1 MAAVNSGQAL
11 LERDDALGRIDR
23 HLRDGIAGYGSMLL
37 LEGQA
42 GIGKT
47 SVLLEAAR
55 RGREL
60 GMASLNARSSELEQD
75 FAYGLVRG
83 LFEAPVVAGAFPQRT
98 ELFAGAAR
106 HVAPLFGMAAPQDAA
121 ADALL
126 DPSFAILHGLYWLCA
141 NVSRNSP
148 LLLSMDDIDWA
159 DGASLR
165 FLHSLVRRVE
175 ELPVAVVAAARPGV
189 SGKGPHLLAALAV
202 EPSAE
207 VVALAPLSEQAVA
220 ALVRMRLAAEVEPA
234 FARACHQATGGG
246 PFLVLELGRAITDE
260 GVEPIAG
267 ASSRVPTAGSPPK
280 ARPRITSRF
289 TFWRRTQLGTIGS
302 SILYGRPLGPQ
313 SQPALQTRPP
323 PTSSGRWRSRPQSCF
338 VLTSSSNSASPNR
351 MREIRR
357 RLSISQ
363 QHSISQQA
371 RPLRSL
377 SPSLWAA
384 CSRSKGV
391 TPRRSKSSSGQ
402 GPRWPT

>member
-23 HLRDGIAGYGSMLL
+23 HLRDAIAGKGSMLL

-60 GMASLNARSSELEQD
+60 GMATLNARSSELEQD
-75 FAYGLVRG
+75 FAYGLVRE

-141 NVSRNSP
+141 NLSRNSP
-148 LLLSMDDIDWA
+148 LLLSMDDIHWA
-159 DGASLR
+159 DQASMR
-165 FLHSLVRRVE
+165 FLHYLVRRVE
-175 ELPVAVVAAARPGV
+175 ELPVAVVAAARPGE
-189 SGKGPHLLAALAV
+189 SGKGPHLLSALAV

-234 FARACHQATGGG
+234 FARACHQATGGV
-246 PFLVLELGRAITDE
+246 PFLVLELVR
-260 GVEPIAG
+260 
-267 ASSRVPTAGSPPK
+267 ASSLPGPG
-280 ARPRITSRF
+280 AR
-289 TFWRRTQLGTIGS
+289 
-302 SILYGRPLGPQ
+302 
-313 SQPALQTRPP
+313 
-323 PTSSGRWRSRPQSCF
+323 
-338 VLTSSSNSASPNR
+338 
-351 MREIRR
+351 
-357 RLSISQ
+357 
-363 QHSISQQA
+363 A
-371 RPLRSL
+371 RDY
-377 SPSLWAA
+377 
-384 CSRSKGV
+384 
-391 TPRRSKSSSGQ
+391 
-402 GPRWPT
+402 